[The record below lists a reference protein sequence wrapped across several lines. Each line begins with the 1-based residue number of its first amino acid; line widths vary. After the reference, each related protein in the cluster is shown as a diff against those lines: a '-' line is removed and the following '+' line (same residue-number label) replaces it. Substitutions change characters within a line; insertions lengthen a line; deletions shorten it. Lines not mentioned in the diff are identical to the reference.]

1 MKEPT
6 GMWQLRR
13 VCRLFARRALTLA
26 ASAAILWGAMATSA
40 TAQDLPNLPLP
51 DEEQLVQG
59 RSVSAS
65 ARVGSP
71 GTQVTVRG
79 RDLPGVTP
87 VHVGIGG
94 IRSGFEDLSLSL
106 TDEFGELEVSVEVP
120 DWAQPNRIHRFIIFD
135 VYFRPI
141 AYSKEFYVTDA
152 EGLIWRRGEI
162 THRNTRCAVLLTG
175 EGEDYVLI
183 GDVEVLRIG
192 AEYNVR
198 GRVGDDAER
207 CGDHVASQA
216 SIAVISIEP
225 SS

>member
-1 MKEPT
+1 
-6 GMWQLRR
+6 MWRLTR
-13 VCRLFARRALTLA
+13 VCWIFARKALTPA
-26 ASAAILWGAMATSA
+26 TSAMILWGAMATSA
-40 TAQDLPNLPLP
+40 AAQDLPSSLLPEGELP
-51 DEEQLVQG
+51 RQG
-59 RSVSAS
+59 PFVSVSV
-65 ARVGSP
+65 RVGSP

-94 IRSGFEDLSLSL
+94 IRLGFEDLSLDL

-162 THRNTRCAVLLTG
+162 THRNTRCAVLVTS
-175 EGEDYVLI
+175 EGEDYVLV
-183 GDVEVLRIG
+183 GDVKMLRIG
-192 AEYNVR
+192 AEYNVG
-198 GRVGDDAER
+198 GRVGDDAGR
-207 CGDHVASQA
+207 CEDHVASQA
-216 SIAVISIEP
+216 SIAVISIEQP
-225 SS
+225 NF